1 MIYNLENDFLLVK
14 INSFGAEISNIIDKR
29 DGYEYIW
36 QGDSNYWGKRA
47 PILFPIVGNLNN
59 KRYKFEGKEY
69 VMNQHGFAKEM
80 EFTKI
85 EHSESKLTLS
95 LTYND
100 DTTIQYPFEFELI
113 VSYILSATTLITE
126 YNVKNTSKKDMWF
139 SIGGH
144 PGFCCSVNPEGK
156 KAGKLLFPIKE
167 TVNYI
172 ENKSGYLTGLK
183 KPFMI
188 DENVID
194 VGTIDFNGK
203 TKVYILEGLQSE
215 HLIFEEIDKEKRV
228 CISFRGFPY
237 LGIWSSSNLAPFVCI
252 EPLYGI
258 TSTCDVECDLRDKK
272 GIMKLDAGKCF
283 SCSFEIT
290 CEF

>member
-1 MIYNLENDFLLVK
+1 MIYNLENEFLLVK
-14 INSFGAEISNIIDKR
+14 INSFGAELSNIIDKH

-36 QGDSNYWGKRA
+36 QGDSKYWSKRA
-47 PILFPIVGNLNN
+47 PILFPIIGKLNN
-59 KRYKFEGKEY
+59 ESYKFEQKEY
-69 VMNQHGFAKEM
+69 IMKQHGFAKDM

-85 EHSESKLTLS
+85 EHSESKITLR

-100 DTTIQYPFEFELI
+100 DTIIQYPFEFELS
-113 VSYILSATTLITE
+113 VNYILSGKTLITE
-126 YNVKNTSKKDMWF
+126 YNVKNIGTKNMWF
-139 SIGGH
+139 SVGGH
-144 PGFCCSVNPEGK
+144 PSFRCSVKPEGK
-156 KAGKLLFPIKE
+156 KDCKLIFPIKE

-188 DENVID
+188 AENAID
-194 VGTIDFNGK
+194 VGTMDFNGK

-215 HLIFEEIDKEKRV
+215 HLFFEEMSIGKRV
-228 CISFRGFPY
+228 RVSFSGFPY
-237 LGIWSSSNLAPFVCI
+237 IGIWSPSDEAPFICI
-252 EPLYGI
+252 EPFHGI
-258 TSTCDVECDLRDKK
+258 TSTCNEECDLNDKQ
-272 GIMKLDAGKCF
+272 GIIRLEAEKCF